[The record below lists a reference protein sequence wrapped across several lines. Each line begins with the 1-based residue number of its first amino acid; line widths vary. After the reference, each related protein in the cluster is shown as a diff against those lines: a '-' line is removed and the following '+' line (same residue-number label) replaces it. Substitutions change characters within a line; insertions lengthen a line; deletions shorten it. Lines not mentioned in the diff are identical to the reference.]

1 MKLLIKIFLIHLFL
15 APTIGKTQSWIEGRI
30 TDPDGEPLAFVS
42 ILLKAD
48 SEKVL
53 FSDIDGRFKTLLPS
67 TCTSITFRYVGF
79 EEKTILEP
87 EMNRP
92 LTVLLSPSK

>member
-42 ILLKAD
+42 ILLKAE

-53 FSDIDGRFKTLLPS
+53 KEQLETLRKELADAMKAVEVES
-67 TCTSITFRYVGF
+67 EKRAKAEEDMKKAAITSASEISQ
-79 EEKTILEP
+79 L
-87 EMNRP
+87 
-92 LTVLLSPSK
+92 